1 MTRHLRSY
9 LFGAVALLVA
19 APLVLTPSAQSAQ
32 SSSTSS
38 TTSAR
43 MKAVDKPVRD
53 LAPAP
58 AESVGLSSERV
69 RRIEANMKRLVDEKQ
84 VAGLVTLLERHGKV
98 VHFNAVGVQ
107 DVRKS
112 DPLQKDSIFRIYS
125 MSKPVTGL
133 AMMMLHEEGKWRLD
147 DPISRHIPELAR
159 LKVFVGK
166 NDDGTPKLE
175 DAKRPMTM
183 RELMTH
189 TGGLGYVLNPNNPVD
204 KMIIDGN
211 ILNSAAP
218 LKAMIDGLAK
228 TPLLAQPGT
237 RWSYSIAVDV
247 QGYLVEKLSGMP
259 FADFLRTRVFEPLGM
274 KDTAFYVPKE
284 KLSRF
289 ALVHQGAGPNLA
301 VDENRPD
308 PVVVPLG
315 ASGGGGLFS
324 TAADYARFCEML
336 LQGGQLNGVRLVSP
350 RTVEMM
356 RTNHVNPDALKTMA
370 PGTGWGM
377 DFQVVMDA
385 AAAGDSVSNGTF
397 SWFGIAGTWFWV
409 DPVEDLVFVGM
420 VNHANLQTTRSI
432 HGLSRSLVYGALV
445 N

>member
-1 MTRHLRSY
+1 MTK
-9 LFGAVALLVA
+9 
-19 APLVLTPSAQSAQ
+19 PL
-32 SSSTSS
+32 
-38 TTSAR
+38 
-43 MKAVDKPVRD
+43 
-53 LAPAP
+53 
-58 AESVGLSSERV
+58 
-69 RRIEANMKRLVDEKQ
+69 
-84 VAGLVTLLERHGKV
+84 
-98 VHFNAVGVQ
+98 
-107 DVRKS
+107 
-112 DPLQKDSIFRIYS
+112 
-125 MSKPVTGL
+125 TGL

-159 LKVFVGK
+159 LKVYVGK

-228 TPLLAQPGT
+228 TPLLAQPGA

-247 QGYLVEKLSGMP
+247 QGYLVEKFSGMP

-315 ASGGGGLFS
+315 PSGGGGLFS
-324 TAADYARFCEML
+324 TGR
-336 LQGGQLNGVRLVSP
+336 
-350 RTVEMM
+350 
-356 RTNHVNPDALKTMA
+356 
-370 PGTGWGM
+370 
-377 DFQVVMDA
+377 
-385 AAAGDSVSNGTF
+385 
-397 SWFGIAGTWFWV
+397 
-409 DPVEDLVFVGM
+409 
-420 VNHANLQTTRSI
+420 
-432 HGLSRSLVYGALV
+432 
-445 N
+445 